1 MNSTYPQDN
10 EGGMLVVKMKDNNVT
25 WEADS
30 SLHLECME
38 GTFVFRQAVQQYKTK
53 MTTIRI
59 EIYME

>member
-10 EGGMLVVKMKDNNVT
+10 EGGMLVVKMKDNNIT

-38 GTFVFRQAVQQYKTK
+38 GTFVFRQGYNSIKQK
-53 MTTIRI
+53 
-59 EIYME
+59 